1 MLGASL
7 YVPDEEEILPGNLM
21 STIARGKITNSVITP
36 SVLRSCTFEH
46 LPSLKTLVLAG
57 EAADEHLIR
66 TWGVGRRLINAYG
79 PTEATVCSTKQ
90 IYYDGKIPQGRSV
103 ANIENPILNT
113 TVSIVDENGSSVKQG
128 ETGEIWITGPGVSHY
143 GYLNLP
149 ELNDD
154 RLTDSRYCS
163 HRTYKTGDLGRLTLE
178 GEVECLGRQ
187 STTRQVKLNGQRI
200 ELEEIEG
207 MMRSA
212 DYVQDAIVIISGTVP
227 FQRLCA
233 YVVPM
238 SQDSNGDYATLKN
251 NLRDLLRASLPSY
264 SVPGDI
270 DFLHAFPLTI
280 NQKLDSKALQNVA
293 RRERE
298 LSYSEGKQ
306 SLSSNEKQVAKA
318 LLEAL
323 DLSADQTVT
332 PCTTYGELGGNSL
345 QASLVLRRL
354 NTSLH
359 STVQLGQI
367 YRNNI
372 SIRQLAKLV
381 SGVQKEEAC
390 PPLAVLQANAVL
402 PQDIA
407 YSARPY
413 KPRMNR
419 HMLLTGAT
427 GFLGCHLLAE
437 ILSTSSRMIVTC
449 VVRAPNTDAAN
460 ERLESALQK
469 WGIWNDDFRSRIQV
483 RCGDVS
489 KPFLGLLVDEY
500 LILARSVDTVYHSA
514 AAVSFIAPYSELEEA
529 NVNGTVEILRFA
541 STLTQKRLVYVST
554 LSVFFE
560 ASNNISCGLEIPVD
574 NLEKPLI
581 TGYAQTKWVS
591 EQLVESWAN
600 RGGQAL
606 ILIKSGCSGLTSLSI
621 SRHSA
626 RCSMT
631 RSGMARIPSLLCS
644 TWLNFGTAAT
654 RPRLLEPTYIHSS
667 RRRNCWQSIC
677 AEIGIHSPK

>member
-1 MLGASL
+1 
-7 YVPDEEEILPGNLM
+7 
-21 STIARGKITNSVITP
+21 
-36 SVLRSCTFEH
+36 
-46 LPSLKTLVLAG
+46 
-57 EAADEHLIR
+57 
-66 TWGVGRRLINAYG
+66 
-79 PTEATVCSTKQ
+79 
-90 IYYDGKIPQGRSV
+90 
-103 ANIENPILNT
+103 
-113 TVSIVDENGSSVKQG
+113 
-128 ETGEIWITGPGVSHY
+128 
-143 GYLNLP
+143 
-149 ELNDD
+149 
-154 RLTDSRYCS
+154 
-163 HRTYKTGDLGRLTLE
+163 
-178 GEVECLGRQ
+178 
-187 STTRQVKLNGQRI
+187 
-200 ELEEIEG
+200 
-207 MMRSA
+207 
-212 DYVQDAIVIISGTVP
+212 
-227 FQRLCA
+227 
-233 YVVPM
+233 M

-332 PCTTYGELGGNSL
+332 PCTTYGELGVNSL

-381 SGVQKEEAC
+381 SGVQKEEAW

-407 YSARPY
+407 YSARPS

-469 WGIWNDDFRSRIQV
+469 WGILNDDFRSRIQV